1 MQALGLIETR
11 GFLAAI
17 ECADIMLKT
26 AHVKLVERIFT
37 GGGLVTI
44 IVSGDVGAVKA
55 AVETGAEA
63 VGKIGRLLLISRHII
78 PRPHDAIDNILGQS
92 NAAAERMAEET
103 APIAANADPE
113 PTSLKN
119 FHKKEIDAFVQRF
132 GLEHS
137 INALGTLPVVKLRN
151 LAREYKNL
159 DIAGRGIS
167 KANKELLLQTL
178 AGYYRKGE

>member
-17 ECADIMLKT
+17 EGADIMLKT
-26 AHVKLVERIFT
+26 AQVKLVERTFT

-44 IVSGDVGAVKA
+44 IITGDVGAVKV
-55 AVETGAEA
+55 AVEAGASA
-63 VGKIGRLLLISRHII
+63 VGKISHSLLISQHVI
-78 PRPHDAIDNILGQS
+78 PRPHDTIDNIVGQANS
-92 NAAAERMAEET
+92 AEAWET
-103 APIAANADPE
+103 GEVTAIALDEDPA

-119 FHKKEIDAFVQRF
+119 FHKEEIDAFVQRF

-137 INALGTLPVVKLRN
+137 VKALGSLPVVKLRN
-151 LAREYKNL
+151 LAREYKEL
-159 DIAGRGIS
+159 DIAGRTIS